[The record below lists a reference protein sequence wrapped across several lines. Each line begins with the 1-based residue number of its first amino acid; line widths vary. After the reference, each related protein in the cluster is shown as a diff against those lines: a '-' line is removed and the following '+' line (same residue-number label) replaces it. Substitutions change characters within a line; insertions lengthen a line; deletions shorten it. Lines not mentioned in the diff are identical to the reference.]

1 MKIKT
6 IKQYDTIVIGAGGGT
21 KLVRPVANLGRKVA
35 ILEKESPGGTCLNRG
50 CIPSKM
56 LIYPANIIHLTKDLN
71 RIQLKRE
78 GSWEVDFAKMVQRIS
93 QTVDEESQSIPAV
106 YEKHPNI
113 DYYPYHG
120 RFVDNKE
127 IEVNGERITA
137 DKIYIAV
144 GARPRIPDIE
154 GLEGTPYW
162 TSREALRN
170 LSLPKK
176 LVVYGGGF
184 IALELGMAY
193 AAFGTEVCFVIR
205 SKLLREEDH
214 EIRDGFRRSV
224 SGKVGIYEGCNIR
237 RVEYKDNKFSL
248 YLSEGSHEILEA
260 DAFLIATGIVPNTD
274 DLGLEHTNVELNS
287 EGYIQTNEYLETS
300 EKSIFALGDVAGRYF
315 FRHSVNYEG
324 DYLFENQY
332 IKASPSP
339 IHYPPMPSAIFTYP
353 EIGSVGLT
361 EELCRLGGF
370 NFIKA
375 VHPYSSSA
383 TGMARLPEFG
393 FVKLLVDKN
402 THKLLGAHILGDE
415 ASNLIHLM
423 ILGMTVGCKVE
434 DYLNMIYIHPALP
447 EIARN
452 AFRKAKEI
460 LSQD

>member
-1 MKIKT
+1 MKNKS
-6 IKQYDTIVIGAGGGT
+6 IKQYDTIVIGSGGGT
-21 KLVRPVANLGRKVA
+21 KLVRPVANLGKKVA
-35 ILEKESPGGTCLNRG
+35 ILEKETPGGTCLNRG

-56 LIYPANIIHLTKDLN
+56 LIYPANIVHHTKDLN

-93 QTVDEESQSIPAV
+93 QTVDEESQSILPV
-106 YEKHPNI
+106 YEKHHNI

-120 RFVDNKE
+120 KFVANKE
-127 IEVNGERITA
+127 IEVNGELITA
-137 DKIYIAV
+137 DKIFLAV

-154 GLEGTPYW
+154 GLAGTPYW

-170 LSLPKK
+170 LTLPKK
-176 LVVYGGGF
+176 LVVYGGGY

-214 EIRDGFRRSV
+214 EIRDGFRSAV
-224 SGKVGIYEGCNIR
+224 SGKVTIHEGCSIR
-237 RVEYKDNKFSL
+237 RVVYKENNFSI
-248 YLSEGSHEILEA
+248 YLSEGSHEIVDC

-274 DLGLEHTNVELNS
+274 DLGLENTNAELDS

-300 EKSIFALGDVAGRYF
+300 EKSIFALGDAAGRYF
-315 FRHSVNYEG
+315 FRHSVNFEG

-332 IKASPSP
+332 KKPSPSP
-339 IHYPPMPSAIFTYP
+339 IHYPPMPSAVFTYP
-353 EIGSVGLT
+353 EIARVGLT

-370 NFIKA
+370 DFIKA
-375 VHPYSSSA
+375 VHSYSSSA

-402 THKLLGAHILGDE
+402 TQKLLGAHILGDE

-423 ILGMTVGCKVE
+423 ILGMTSGCKLD
-434 DYLNMIYIHPALP
+434 DYLKMIYIHPALP